1 MFVDK
6 FGVEFGRVEDKKIVE
21 VLVVNFFEFIDID
34 GVVSIE
40 VMLEVFELIILVV
53 CGIEFF
59 ILVEMEDIFV
69 IKGEED
75 LFMIELDNIGG
86 RLFVLSVF
94 IIDVIGVF
102 KMFVFVSNL
111 FNEEEYI
118 DIFDI
123 GVVVV
128 DIVSIGEDIV
138 DIFKFRDVDEF
149 LLFIIEDIIIEF
161 INELF
166 VVEFGMFVVI
176 NCFI

>member
-6 FGVEFGRVEDKKIVE
+6 FGVEFGRVEDKIIVE

-34 GVVSIE
+34 GVVNIE

-102 KMFVFVSNL
+102 IMFVFVSNL

-138 DIFKFRDVDEF
+138 DIFKFRDLDEF
-149 LLFIIEDIIIEF
+149 LLFIIEDMIIEV
-161 INELF
+161 INKLF

>member
-6 FGVEFGRVEDKKIVE
+6 FGVEFGRVEDKIIVE

-94 IIDVIGVF
+94 IIDVIVVF

-149 LLFIIEDIIIEF
+149 LLFIIEDIIIEV

>member
-6 FGVEFGRVEDKKIVE
+6 FGVEFGRVEDKIIVE

-69 IKGEED
+69 IKGEEN

-111 FNEEEYI
+111 FNEEYI

-138 DIFKFRDVDEF
+138 DIFKFIDMDEF

>member
-6 FGVEFGRVEDKKIVE
+6 FGVEFGRVEDKIIVE

-94 IIDVIGVF
+94 IIDVIVVF

-149 LLFIIEDIIIEF
+149 LLFIIEDMIIEV
-161 INELF
+161 INKLF

>member
-6 FGVEFGRVEDKKIVE
+6 FGVEFGRVEDKIIVE

-59 ILVEMEDIFV
+59 TLVEMEDIFV

-75 LFMIELDNIGG
+75 LFMIDLDNIGG

-149 LLFIIEDIIIEF
+149 LLFIIEDIIIEV

>member
-6 FGVEFGRVEDKKIVE
+6 FGVEFGRVEDKIIVE
-21 VLVVNFFEFIDID
+21 ILVVNFLEFIDID

-40 VMLEVFELIILVV
+40 VMLEVFELIILVF

-102 KMFVFVSNL
+102 IMFVFVSNL

-138 DIFKFRDVDEF
+138 DIFKFRDLDEF
-149 LLFIIEDIIIEF
+149 LLFIIEDIIIEV
-161 INELF
+161 INKLF

>member
-6 FGVEFGRVEDKKIVE
+6 FGVEFGRVEDKIIVE

-102 KMFVFVSNL
+102 IMFVFVSNL

-149 LLFIIEDIIIEF
+149 LLFIIEDIIIEV

>member
-6 FGVEFGRVEDKKIVE
+6 FGMEFGRVEDKIIVE

-75 LFMIELDNIGG
+75 LFMIDLDNIGG

-149 LLFIIEDIIIEF
+149 LLFIIEDIIIEV

>member
-6 FGVEFGRVEDKKIVE
+6 FGVEFGRVEDKIIVE

-149 LLFIIEDIIIEF
+149 LLFIIEDIIIEV

>member
-6 FGVEFGRVEDKKIVE
+6 FGVEFGRVEDKIIVE

-69 IKGEED
+69 IKDEED

-149 LLFIIEDIIIEF
+149 LLFIIEDIIIEV
-161 INELF
+161 INKLF

>member
-6 FGVEFGRVEDKKIVE
+6 FGVEFGRVEDKIIVE

-69 IKGEED
+69 IKDEED

-149 LLFIIEDIIIEF
+149 LLFIIEDIIIEV

>member
-6 FGVEFGRVEDKKIVE
+6 FGVEFGRVEDKIIVE
-21 VLVVNFFEFIDID
+21 VLIVNFDID

-40 VMLEVFELIILVV
+40 EMLEVFELIILVV

-59 ILVEMEDIFV
+59 ILVDMEDIFV

-102 KMFVFVSNL
+102 IMFVFVSNL

-149 LLFIIEDIIIEF
+149 LLFIIEDMIIEV
-161 INELF
+161 INKLF

>member
-6 FGVEFGRVEDKKIVE
+6 FGVEFGRVEDKIIVE

-59 ILVEMEDIFV
+59 ILVDMEDIFV

-102 KMFVFVSNL
+102 IMFVFVSNL

-149 LLFIIEDIIIEF
+149 LLFIIEDMIIEV
-161 INELF
+161 INKLF

>member
-6 FGVEFGRVEDKKIVE
+6 FGVEFGRVEDKIIVE
-21 VLVVNFFEFIDID
+21 VLVVNFFEFIDIG

-40 VMLEVFELIILVV
+40 VVLEVFELIILVV

-59 ILVEMEDIFV
+59 ILVDMEDIFV

-102 KMFVFVSNL
+102 IMFVFVSNL

-149 LLFIIEDIIIEF
+149 LLFIIEDMIIEV
-161 INELF
+161 INKLF

>member
-6 FGVEFGRVEDKKIVE
+6 FGVEFGRVEDKIIVE
-21 VLVVNFFEFIDID
+21 VLVVNFFEFIDLD

-102 KMFVFVSNL
+102 KMFVYVSNL

-149 LLFIIEDIIIEF
+149 LLFIIEDIIIEV

>member
-6 FGVEFGRVEDKKIVE
+6 FGVEFGRVEDKIIVE

-59 ILVEMEDIFV
+59 TLVEMEDIFV

-149 LLFIIEDIIIEF
+149 LLFIIEDIIIEV

>member
-6 FGVEFGRVEDKKIVE
+6 FGVEFGRVEDKIIVE

-111 FNEEEYI
+111 FNEEYI

-149 LLFIIEDIIIEF
+149 LLFIIEDMIIEV
-161 INELF
+161 INKLF